1 MAAPSGSKIGYE
13 NGELVVPDDPII
25 PTISGDGVGPEVS
38 CSTRRVVDAAVEKAY
53 GGSKK
58 ISWLEVDAGESA
70 MAAGKDALP
79 QDTLDAITE
88 YRVGIKGPL
97 TTPVGGG
104 YRSLNVAIR
113 QKLELYA
120 CVRPVEYFE
129 GLPSPVRRPDL
140 MNVVVFRE
148 NTEDVYAGIEWAAD
162 TPECEKLRK
171 FLAEEMGAKIR
182 EHSGIGIKPISVLC
196 TERLVRMAIKFAL
209 KHKRSSV
216 TLVHKGNIMKFT
228 EGAFREWGY
237 QLAEREFGNETIT
250 EAEVYEKHGG
260 EPPAGKLVIKDRIAD
275 NMLQQILTRTAEYD
289 VLALPNLNGDY
300 VSDAAAA
307 QVGGL
312 GMAPG
317 ANIGDGVSVFEATH
331 GTAPKYKGQDVINP
345 SSLILSAVMM
355 LEHLGW
361 VEAGALLKKAVAGCF
376 KALEVTQDVTR
387 HLDGVEPLGTNAFTE
402 AVIKRIG

>member
-1 MAAPSGSKIGYE
+1 MSSVTGSKIGYA
-13 NGELVVPDDPII
+13 NGELVVPDDPVI
-25 PTISGDGVGPEVS
+25 PTIAGDGVGPEVS
-38 CSTRRVVDAAVEKAY
+38 RSMRRVVDAAVGKAY
-53 GGSKK
+53 GGGRK
-58 ISWLEVDAGESA
+58 IAWMDVDAGESA

-79 QDTLDAITE
+79 QDTLEAITE
-88 YRVGIKGPL
+88 YRVAIKGPL

-113 QKLELYA
+113 QKLDLYA
-120 CVRPVEYFE
+120 CVRPVEWFE
-129 GLPSPVRRPDL
+129 GLPSPVCRPDL
-140 MNVVVFRE
+140 MNVIVFRE

-171 FLAEEMGAKIR
+171 FLKDEMGAEVR

-196 TERLVRMAIKFAL
+196 TERLVRMAVRYAL
-209 KHKRSSV
+209 RHNRSSV

-237 QLAEREFGNETIT
+237 ALAAREFGDETIT
-250 EAEVYEKHGG
+250 EAEVFEKHDGKVPG
-260 EPPAGKLVIKDRIAD
+260 GKLLVKDRIAD

-300 VSDAAAA
+300 ISDAAAA

-312 GMAPG
+312 GIAPG
-317 ANIGDGVSVFEATH
+317 ANIGDGVACFEATH
-331 GTAPKYKGQDVINP
+331 GTAPKYKDQDVINP

-361 VEAGALLKKAVAGCF
+361 PEAAAALKGAIAGCF
-376 KALEVTQDVTR
+376 KAHQVTQDITR
-387 HLDGVEPLGTNAFTE
+387 RLEGVEPLGTTAFTD
-402 AVIKRIG
+402 AVIARMG